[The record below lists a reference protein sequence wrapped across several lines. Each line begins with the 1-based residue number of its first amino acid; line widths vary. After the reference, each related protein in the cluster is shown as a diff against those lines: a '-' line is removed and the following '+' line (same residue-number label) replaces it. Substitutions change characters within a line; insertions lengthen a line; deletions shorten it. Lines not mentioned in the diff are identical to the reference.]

1 MIKLSYVSTNIDV
14 ELLLKKRK
22 KNRKET
28 NRIQEVDDVLAA
40 LNYRLK
46 KSQNY
51 SSKND
56 EALRILEKTAN
67 EFVEDAQLMENVKM
81 KMKIYQSISSI
92 LLQKHDF
99 KSLEYYLDHTYD
111 NFLKSNVFNKKKS

>member
-1 MIKLSYVSTNIDV
+1 MIYNEKIKLSYVSINIDV

-67 EFVEDAQLMENVKM
+67 EFVEDAKLMENVKM
-81 KMKIYQSISSI
+81 KSTNNLFKKQ
-92 LLQKHDF
+92 
-99 KSLEYYLDHTYD
+99 KSL
-111 NFLKSNVFNKKKS
+111 KKKWKGLIEFIMTNICFTIITD